1 MIKLRRA
8 VLLPALLKVSKV
20 INNRGRN
27 EVLKNLKIAV
37 TGNQLHMSTTNG
49 EQLVTA
55 SVDCEAD
62 KSFMAIIHAKTFERI
77 IRKFTKTSTIILE
90 PAEGSLRIKSEQL
103 FFNVETFPEEEYPEA
118 PDLKNWTCKFLINQ
132 DILEQI
138 TKQVLFAAGIE
149 EIRYYL
155 NGIHLHSDPDDAKQL
170 VAVATD
176 GKRLAKTMLN
186 IGHTVNLEP
195 ITVPRAFWQLLKS
208 GFFDAKQPIEVSVR
222 QTYIRMRQENQ
233 EVLSKL
239 IESKYPD
246 YQRVFPTE
254 NNAFFRVNRQALIN
268 EINNVCAVFDN
279 KKEMPLSVNFS
290 TGGVTLEAH
299 NGAFG
304 SALADVPVITSNST
318 EDGVVTGF
326 NGWFLLDI
334 LDASDAEE
342 VIFRLDAE
350 YPYGAAIIEN
360 YPSEEETT
368 FLLMPRRIR

>member
-20 INNRGRN
+20 INNRGKN
-27 EVLKNLKIAV
+27 KVIGNLKIAV
-37 TGNQLHMSTTNG
+37 TGNQLQLSATND
-49 EQLVTA
+49 EQLITA

-62 KSFMAIIHAKTFERI
+62 KSFTAIVYAKAFERI
-77 IRKFTKTSTIILE
+77 VRKFAKTSTIFLE

-132 DILEQI
+132 DILERI

-155 NGIHLHSDPDDAKQL
+155 NGIHLHSDPDDATHL
-170 VAVATD
+170 IAVATD
-176 GKRLAKTMLN
+176 GKCLAKTTLN
-186 IGHTVNLEP
+186 IGGSVNLEP
-195 ITVPRAFWQLLKS
+195 ITVPRTFWQLLKS

-254 NNAFFRVNRQALIN
+254 NNDYFRVNRQALIK
-268 EINNVCAVFDN
+268 EINSVCAVFDN
-279 KKEMPLSVNFS
+279 KKYMPLSVNFS
-290 TGGVTLEAH
+290 TGGVTLETH

-304 SALADVPVITSNST
+304 SALADVPVIASNST

-326 NGWFLLDI
+326 NGQFLLDI
-334 LDASDAEE
+334 LAASDAEE

-350 YPYGAAIIEN
+350 YPYGAAVIEN
-360 YPSEEETT
+360 YPSEEETI
-368 FLLMPRRIR
+368 FLLMPIRSA

>member
-37 TGNQLHMSTTNG
+37 TGNQLHMSATNG

-62 KSFMAIIHAKTFERI
+62 KSFTAIIHAKTFERI

-90 PAEGSLRIKSEQL
+90 PAEVSLRIKSEKL
-103 FFNVETFPEEEYPEA
+103 SFNVATFAEEKYPVFEEIK
-118 PDLKNWTCKFLINQ
+118 DWSCEFSIEKNTI
-132 DILEQI
+132 DHII
-138 TKQVLFAAGIE
+138 KQVLFAVGTEAT
-149 EIRYYL
+149 RVYL
-155 NGIHLHSDPDDAKQL
+155 NGVHLHSDEDNSNRL
-170 VAVATD
+170 IAVATD
-176 GKRLAKTMLN
+176 GKRLAKTTIKIN
-186 IGHTVNLEP
+186 QAVNLAP
-195 ITVPRAFWQLLKS
+195 ATVPTDFWKLIKS
-208 GFFDAKQPIEVSVR
+208 DFFDTKKPIEVSFNGAFIQMKQDER
-222 QTYIRMRQENQ
+222 EII
-233 EVLSKL
+233 SKL
-239 IESKYPD
+239 IDVTYPD
-246 YQRVFPTE
+246 YRRTFPTE
-254 NNAFFRVNRQALIN
+254 NNDYFRVNRQALIN

-304 SALADVPVITSNST
+304 SALADVPVIASNST